1 MRAVIIC
8 DALAFLPSSE
18 FAVPVDNLSPSR
30 RSEPHQQVVKQAI
43 HWLLRLRNNAANA
56 KLRQQCDIW
65 RAARPDHE
73 LAWQRVLSLH
83 SELSNSMRAV
93 PGAQVAFNTLEN
105 SIPGLGRRQAMK
117 WLSGALL
124 MGSAAWLGKDVIGWQ
139 QWSADFAT
147 STGERR
153 FFQLP
158 DGTRL
163 ELNTDSAVDLDYT
176 PQQRLIK
183 LTRGE
188 IIVTCGGIDEG
199 ASFDRPLRVQSR
211 YGVYEGVGA
220 RFILRHEGD
229 CTRLSVTNG
238 LVVIHSPLG
247 ADGQPTH
254 VQAGQSY
261 LVEHQ
266 HARLAPPLDM
276 DVGTWADG
284 LIVTRNMR
292 LGDFIKEVGRYRH
305 GYLKCAADI
314 ADLRLSGVY
323 RLEDTDKLLA
333 ILPQTLPVQL
343 RYRTRWWVTL
353 ERQV

>member
-1 MRAVIIC
+1 M
-8 DALAFLPSSE
+8 
-18 FAVPVDNLSPSR
+18 PVDNLSLNR
-30 RSEPHQQVVKQAI
+30 HAEPQQQVVKQAI
-43 HWLLRLRNNAANA
+43 HWLLRLRNNAANP
-56 KLRQQCDIW
+56 KLRQQCDVW
-65 RAARPDHE
+65 RAAHHEHE
-73 LAWQRVLSLH
+73 LAWQRVQSLH
-83 SELSNSMRAV
+83 SELSNNLRAV

-105 SIPGLGRRQAMK
+105 SAQGLGRRQALK
-117 WLSGALL
+117 LLSGVLL

-147 STGERR
+147 ATGERR
-153 FFQLP
+153 AFQLP

-176 PQQRLIK
+176 PQQRLIE

-188 IIVTCGGIDEG
+188 IIVTCGGADEG
-199 ASFDRPLRVQSR
+199 APFDRPLRVQSR
-211 YGVYEGVGA
+211 HGVYEGVGA
-220 RFILRHEGD
+220 RFILRQDAD

-238 LVVIHSPLG
+238 QVVIRSPLG
-247 ADGQPTH
+247 VDAQPIH
-254 VQAGQSY
+254 VQAGHSY
-261 LVEHQ
+261 LIDHRQ
-266 HARLAPPLDM
+266 AQMAPPLDM
-276 DVGTWADG
+276 EVGAWADG

-292 LGDFIKEVGRYRH
+292 LGDFLKEVGRYRQ
-305 GYLKCAADI
+305 GYLGCAADI
-314 ADLRLSGVY
+314 ADWRLSGVF

>member
-1 MRAVIIC
+1 M
-8 DALAFLPSSE
+8 
-18 FAVPVDNLSPSR
+18 DNLSLNR
-30 RSEPHQQVVKQAI
+30 RGDPQQQVVKQAI
-43 HWLLRLRNNAANA
+43 NWLLRLRNNASNL
-56 KLRQQCDIW
+56 KLRQQCDLW
-65 RAARPDHE
+65 RAAHHEHE
-73 LAWQRVLSLH
+73 LAWQRVQSLH
-83 SELSNSMRAV
+83 LELSNNLRAV

-105 SIPGLGRRQAMK
+105 SAQELGRRQAMK
-117 WLSGALL
+117 LLSGVLL

-139 QWSADFAT
+139 QWRADFAT
-147 STGERR
+147 ATGVRR
-153 FFQLP
+153 SFQLP

-188 IIVTCGGIDEG
+188 IIVTCGGTDEG
-199 ASFDRPLRVQSR
+199 ATFDRPLRIQSHH
-211 YGVYEGVGA
+211 GVYEGVGA
-220 RFILRHEGD
+220 RFILRHQAG

-238 LVVIHSPLG
+238 QVLIHSPLA
-247 ADGQPTH
+247 ADGQPTQ

-261 LVEHQ
+261 LIDHRQ
-266 HARLAPPLDM
+266 AKLAPPLDM
-276 DVGTWADG
+276 DVGAWADG

-292 LGDFIKEVGRYRH
+292 LGDFLEEVGRYRH
-305 GYLKCAADI
+305 GYLTCAADI
-314 ADLRLSGVY
+314 ADLRLSGVF

-333 ILPQTLPVQL
+333 ILPQTLAVQL